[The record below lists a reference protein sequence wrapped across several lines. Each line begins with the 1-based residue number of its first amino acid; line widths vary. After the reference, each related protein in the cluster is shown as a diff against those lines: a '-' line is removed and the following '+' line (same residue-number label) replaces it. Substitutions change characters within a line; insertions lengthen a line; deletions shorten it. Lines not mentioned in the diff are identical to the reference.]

1 MGRYLL
7 RYGGSGCDIGAVTD
21 RHRCDQCHV
30 AADKGM
36 VSYHGAVLGFPVVIC
51 GDNTACN
58 VGVHSDG
65 SVADIGQVRD
75 FGSFADFGI
84 FQFHKIAHLD
94 PVVQHAS
101 RTNICERPYIAIV
114 AAFAVG
120 YYRLYYRIVLSD
132 TAVFYDRVRSD
143 DGAFSDNRIA
153 FDHATGIYH
162 GLFPDFHTVIDIG
175 TVGIDEYVRIQE
187 ERQGNRFGG
196 KEIVIRDV
204 ENLWIEGLGNER
216 VNVVTADQEA
226 NVLTFENASYVFID
240 NLCLGHLP
248 KKGGC
253 YGGVAVF
260 INSAK
265 IRIENTE
272 LFGCGINGL
281 ELCNTEDVLFTRSV
295 ITDCSSGILFL
306 SNSSRVCF
314 EYSSFKEN
322 RGTAFVNINNCSDV
336 IFRGCSFENNTAV
349 TDIAALFAEY
359 FKQRKID
366 AGKFVAVSPDVG
378 SIERVRRF
386 AQILNIPLAIID
398 KRRPEANRSEIL
410 HVVGQVEGKNVIM
423 IDDIADTAGTLA
435 NTAAV
440 MKEKGALSIY
450 ACCTHAVLSGPAIE
464 RIENSCI
471 DEMIILNT
479 ICTDRVQKILSLP
492 KFLPFHILNVSCT

>member
-1 MGRYLL
+1 MSRQNISMTPVERNVKECLRKFAPRTGRKNVACLKKRIGRSCSANAAAMTETKREIKKHITL
-7 RYGGSGCDIGAVTD
+7 IARKSKTLSIMLAAVFLSAAFTTGCTYTGAEF
-21 RHRCDQCHV
+21 
-30 AADKGM
+30 KK
-36 VSYHGAVLGFPVVIC
+36 
-51 GDNTACN
+51 
-58 VGVHSDG
+58 GVHSMEYETTEAQEDEG
-65 SVADIGQVRD
+65 TEKLVSSEDILKKLDEIIGNPHLSGDELKSEGDLLGMETVTVETVEEFLD
-75 FGSFADFGI
+75 SIGP
-84 FQFHKIAHLD
+84 HKVIKLS
-94 PVVQHAS
+94 PG
-101 RTNICERPYIAIV
+101 T
-114 AAFAVG
+114 
-120 YYRLYYRIVLSD
+120 YRLDELPSGYK
-132 TAVFYDRVRSD
+132 
-143 DGAFSDNRIA
+143 GN
-153 FDHATGIYH
+153 
-162 GLFPDFHTVIDIG
+162 
-175 TVGIDEYVRIQE
+175 EYVRIQE

-349 TDIAALFAEY
+349 TDIAALFV
-359 FKQRKID
+359 ID
-366 AGKFVAVSPDVG
+366 CAYSPYVYYSEPKDLVSDVLVADT
-378 SIERVRRF
+378 RF
-386 AQILNIPLAIID
+386 ANNEITS
-398 KRRPEANRSEIL
+398 NRFARFSDNSGNSIKLENNTF
-410 HVVGQVEGKNVIM
+410 EG
-423 IDDIADTAGTLA
+423 
-435 NTAAV
+435 
-440 MKEKGALSIY
+440 
-450 ACCTHAVLSGPAIE
+450 SGPYPDA
-464 RIENSCI
+464 S
-471 DEMIILNT
+471 
-479 ICTDRVQKILSLP
+479 S
-492 KFLPFHILNVSCT
+492 